1 MPVLCFVSAAVLL
14 QLGAPAAAAASRSN
28 LEIVIGGP
36 PYYEPSPP
44 PEYEPCPPPP
54 PRGLQPSDF
63 ENLRQ
68 YKAYLVIQRFKK
80 TITCDPLGVTNT
92 WKGPKICK
100 YRGFTCDT
108 PPNTDD
114 RTIAGVDFNGFTLA
128 APTICGF
135 ADGLPDLAFFH
146 SNTNNFSGTV
156 PDLSRLPFLFE
167 FDISNNRLG
176 GPFPD
181 TVIGLKQVVFL
192 DLRYNGFFG
201 RLPPSVFSLDLDYLF
216 LNNNPFNTPIPKN
229 VGRTSAAFLTLAN
242 NGFTGSIPSSIGN
255 AAHTLEEVLFL
266 NNRLSGCLP
275 YEIGLLRRATVFD
288 AGRNSITGPI
298 PLSFGCLKKVEQL
311 NLANNRLFGR
321 CRTPSA
327 SFPACSTSPS
337 PTTTSPRLAP
347 PAGSSSTGD
356 PQREGQLHPRPPKQ
370 KSPEKCAAFFAKPKR
385 YCPNIHI
392 VPCETH
398 QYGGYYP
405 PTLPLRHRSPPR
417 RRRQR
422 LTPSSTGGS
431 SEGPPFV
438 PRNALAPLVAALT
451 ADFKGVNNP
460 HKTRRFVSTCPPR
473 CEKEK
478 TVAVSQLSIAGLLY
492 LPRLQVSP

>member
-54 PRGLQPSDF
+54 PPRGLQPSDF

-92 WKGPKICK
+92 WNGPKICK

-311 NLANNRLFGR
+311 NLANNRLFGPVPDSV
-321 CRTPSA
+321 CQL
-327 SFPACSTSPS
+327 
-337 PTTTSPRLAP
+337 PRLLNLSLSDNYFTEVGP
-347 PAGSSSTGD
+347 SCWKLIHRGILNVKDNCIPG
-356 PQREGQLHPRPPKQ
+356 LPKQ

-405 PTLPLRHRSPPR
+405 PTLPPPAPEPTAPPPSKTYSVLHR
-417 RRRQR
+417 R
-422 LTPSSTGGS
+422 L
-431 SEGPPFV
+431 
-438 PRNALAPLVAALT
+438 L
-451 ADFKGVNNP
+451 
-460 HKTRRFVSTCPPR
+460 
-473 CEKEK
+473 
-478 TVAVSQLSIAGLLY
+478 
-492 LPRLQVSP
+492 